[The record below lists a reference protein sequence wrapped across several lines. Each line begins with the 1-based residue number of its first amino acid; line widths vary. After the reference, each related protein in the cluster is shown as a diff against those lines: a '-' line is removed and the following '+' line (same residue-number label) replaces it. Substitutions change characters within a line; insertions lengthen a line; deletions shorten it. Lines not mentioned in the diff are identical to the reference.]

1 MNSISD
7 IRYAVLQPLTGGFY
21 LGAEEAVGHPA
32 EFIISYPGFDV
43 PKFDKSGNIV
53 DAGNEYNLIKYL
65 EKHNRMV
72 PYYQFDRAPFQ
83 DDVDAEVQLLKDGV
97 KSPHPDYS
105 NMDLVV
111 AVPVCSGLSA
121 ATRANEETLDSRNCN
136 MIFLTKYTL
145 GTIKPKIYIFE
156 NAPRLTNMSKLSKS
170 VRARLESLAR
180 EFEYRVAYYRTD
192 TQLHDNCQRRPR
204 TFVVFFNKEVA
215 SNGIPQF
222 GFEHKHISV
231 EELLSRIPKIDN
243 DPMGVELEQSFT
255 NVTIMKYIKSL
266 YGDNWRSKI
275 SSPTL
280 LCDMINNDKLD
291 DFIKFTENDEDLN
304 EDQKK
309 RLIHSINHIKGKLAD
324 GKSFY
329 TMSPLYMKN
338 DTMPACI
345 FKTIPACIHY
355 KEDRLYTL
363 REWLTSMGMPYD
375 FEMYG
380 DLKRVFPKIGQN
392 VPVRTAK
399 FIVSEAIKALT
410 DKDVQRVHEDGAILF
425 DNITQTTKSLSSM

>member
-1 MNSISD
+1 MNEN
-7 IRYAVLQPLTGGFY
+7 IRWCALQPLTGGFY

-32 EFIISYPGFDV
+32 EFIISYPGFDAL
-43 PKFDKSGNIV
+43 KLDKSGNIV

-83 DDVDAEVQLLKDGV
+83 DDIDAEVKLLKEGV
-97 KSPHPDYS
+97 ESPHPDYS
-105 NMDLVV
+105 NMDLAV

-121 ATRANEETLDSRNCN
+121 ATRASEETLDSRNCN
-136 MIFLTKYTL
+136 MVFLTKYTL

-156 NAPRLTNMSKLSKS
+156 NAPRLTNTSALSRS

-180 EFEYRVAYYRTD
+180 EFNYKVAYYRTD
-192 TQLHDNCQRRPR
+192 TQFHDNCQRRPR

-231 EELLSRIPKIDN
+231 EELLSRIPKNDN
-243 DPMGVELEQSFT
+243 DPMNVQLEQSFT
-255 NVTIMKYIKSL
+255 NIIIMKYIKSQ
-266 YGDNWRSKI
+266 YGSSWREKI

-280 LCDMINNDKLD
+280 LCDVINNNKLD
-291 DFIKFTENDEDLN
+291 DLISFAENCSDVD

-309 RLIHSINHIKGKLAD
+309 RFIHSINHIKGKLAD

-338 DTMPACI
+338 NILPACI
-345 FKTIPACIHY
+345 FKTIPCAIHY
-355 KEDRLYTL
+355 KEDRLYTI

-380 DLKRVFPKIGQN
+380 DIKRVFPKIGQN
-392 VPVRTAK
+392 VPVRTAQ
-399 FIVSEAIKALT
+399 FVISEALKCLT
-410 DKDVQRVHEDGAILF
+410 EEVQRVHENGAILF
-425 DNITQTTKSLSSM
+425 DNITQTTKQLSCL